1 MAVDY
6 FQSRYPGTTVVF
18 DMSLVYIIVAFFT
31 VLVNNLLVETLSLN
45 ARISF
50 GECCMRK
57 RTIEGCEVKDLLI
70 NVKCEVFWRTM
81 SGFSFLLF
89 AG

>member
-1 MAVDY
+1 MIFSSFIMAVDY

-45 ARISF
+45 SRISF
-50 GECCMRK
+50 GKYIYNIHMY
-57 RTIEGCEVKDLLI
+57 
-70 NVKCEVFWRTM
+70 
-81 SGFSFLLF
+81 LLF
-89 AG
+89 NTNN